1 MPHPRDIESS
11 REYYDDYVDRQRAVG
26 VNDRHR
32 SILGYL
38 RRFGMK
44 SGDRVLEIGAGVGT
58 LTGLIA
64 MDLDSGGRLVAVDL
78 SPRSINVA
86 REELTG
92 YENLELIAG
101 DILELEIPGTF
112 DVVVLPDVIEH
123 IPLEEHPRLFERIS
137 RWMAPGG
144 FVLLHYPNPN
154 YLEWCHANKREVL
167 QAIDQP
173 IQADVLTANAC
184 PHGLYLDY
192 LETYSIW
199 VRQGDYTVAVLR
211 SKADA
216 ADWEELPWQPPFRQK
231 VREALGLRARR
242 LLRRSSQ

>member
-1 MPHPRDIESS
+1 MPEARDIESS
-11 REYYDDYVDRQRAVG
+11 RVYYDDYVDRQQAVG
-26 VNDRHR
+26 INDRHR

-44 SGDRVLEIGAGVGT
+44 SEDRVLEIGAGVGT
-58 LTGLIA
+58 LTALIA
-64 MDLDSGGRLVAVDL
+64 KELGSRGRLVAVDL
-78 SPRSINVA
+78 SPRSIDVA
-86 REELTG
+86 RDELTG

-101 DILELEIPGTF
+101 DILELEIPGRF

-123 IPLEEHPRLFERIS
+123 IPLEHHGRLFERIS
-137 RWMAPGG
+137 GWVSPGG

-154 YLEWCHANKREVL
+154 YLEWCHTNKREVL

-173 IQADVLTANAC
+173 IQSDVLTANAY

-199 VRQGDYTVAVLR
+199 VREGDYTVAVLR
-211 SKADA
+211 RKADA
-216 ADWEELPWQPPFRQK
+216 SDWEELPWQRPLRQK
-231 VREALGLRARR
+231 VREALGSRARR
-242 LLRRSSQ
+242 LVRRSSQ